1 MDSKVRIRKGGTW
14 ERSVTL
20 YNRALKDAAA
30 KARADAEGRLRLGYR
45 QKAEAKQG
53 SGLQDGERQYSGE
66 VKKQN
71 KGAFSQAEA
80 DAVQKIQGKA

>member
-30 KARADAEGRLRLGYR
+30 KAQADAEGRLRLPETQQTKTR
-45 QKAEAKQG
+45 D
-53 SGLQDGERQYSGE
+53 SGLQDRKRQNSGE